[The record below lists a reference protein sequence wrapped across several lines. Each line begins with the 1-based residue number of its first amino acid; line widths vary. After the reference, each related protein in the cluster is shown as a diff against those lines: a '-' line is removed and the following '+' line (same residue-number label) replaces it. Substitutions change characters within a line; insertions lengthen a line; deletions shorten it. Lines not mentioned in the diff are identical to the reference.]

1 MLLNKEQSGFT
12 TIEIIVVVVI
22 IGIVYAAS
30 WGWRGSLVN
39 IRVKQAAFKLAA
51 DIRCAQSYALA
62 SQNRT
67 RVVFDVLNDSY
78 SLSQENS
85 GGGWTALSE
94 PGGGGTYTVNFRGSE
109 YSGTDIVSLSLGTVN
124 NALVFDKRG
133 VPYGQ
138 NSATGYNA
146 TLASQGLI
154 NLNEGVN
161 ITIQPQ
167 TGRVDKLY

>member
-1 MLLNKEQSGFT
+1 MERKGKKTGFT
-12 TIEIIVVVVI
+12 TMEIIVVAVI

-39 IRVKQAAFKLAA
+39 IRAKQAAFKLAA

-67 RVVFDVLNDSY
+67 RVVFDSANDSY
-78 SLSQENS
+78 ALSQENAA
-85 GGGWTALSE
+85 GGWTALSD
-94 PGGGGTYTVNFRGSE
+94 PAGGGTYTVNFRGSE
-109 YSGTDIVSLSLGTVN
+109 YAGSDIVSLSLGIGN
-124 NALVFDKRG
+124 NALLFDKRG
-133 VPYGQ
+133 IPYGQ

-146 TLASQGLI
+146 ALASQGLI
-154 NLNEGVN
+154 SLNEGVN